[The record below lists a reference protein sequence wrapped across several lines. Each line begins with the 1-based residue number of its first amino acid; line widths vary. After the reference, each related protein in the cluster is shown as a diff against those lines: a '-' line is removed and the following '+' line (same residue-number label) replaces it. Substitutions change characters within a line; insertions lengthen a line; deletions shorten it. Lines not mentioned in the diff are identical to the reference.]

1 MREVCSKYRVT
12 QVSERSYPANFIE
25 KIDEFINLPTGLAN
39 PLHIKLCRLIFATQC
54 VELLDIMARNS
65 GHLSPHSICGLTTKI
80 KIAEN
85 TSRLRPRNVLD
96 YSELN
101 ALSSVIL
108 YNTSKRKKT

>member
-1 MREVCSKYRVT
+1 MRVVDAGYWSRFMENKKRPKKAFK
-12 QVSERSYPANFIE
+12 RS
-25 KIDEFINLPTGLAN
+25 
-39 PLHIKLCRLIFATQC
+39 
-54 VELLDIMARNS
+54 MARNS

-80 KIAEN
+80 KMGEN

-101 ALSSVIL
+101 ALSSVVL